1 MYISP
6 VIIVIASVLGMLI
19 EVNSTSLQ
27 ATPKKNIS
35 DVINPFYI
43 RFDSDG
49 SAFVIDHR
57 SGGYVYH
64 YDMDGNFITSF
75 QPGGYPCDIAFQ
87 EDYLFITDYSNNKVY
102 KYTKSGQLLGTVL
115 NPPGPLSIA
124 IDCDGNF
131 YIGEWTGGKIN
142 VYGSDFSFKREITGI
157 GTYPRKIQFDSNDHI
172 RVLSHYA
179 GAVYIYVFTKCGRL
193 VKTIPAFDEPNADG
207 LFVDSNDNMY
217 MSVRRDPGIGVHII
231 NNDGS
236 EVLQLTGYN
245 GVADAVVAPDGT
257 LWVSD
262 FVGGKIYLY

>member
-6 VIIVIASVLGMLI
+6 VIIVIASVLGLLI

-27 ATPKKNIS
+27 ATPKKIIS
-35 DVINPFYI
+35 DATRPFYI

-57 SGGYVYH
+57 NGGYVYH

-75 QPGGYPCDIAFQ
+75 QPGGYPCDIAFKD
-87 EDYLFITDYSNNKVY
+87 DYLFIIDFQNNKVY
-102 KYTKSGQLLGTVL
+102 NYTKSGQLLGTVL
-115 NPPGPLSIA
+115 NPPQPVSIA

-131 YIGEWTGGKIN
+131 YIGEWSAGKIN

-157 GTYPRKIQFDSNDHI
+157 GTYPRKIQFDSNDLI
-172 RVLSHYA
+172 RVSSHYA
-179 GAVYIYVFTKCGRL
+179 RAVYVFTKCGRL
-193 VKTIPAFDEPNADG
+193 VKKIPAPDVTYAEG

-217 MSVRRDPGIGVHII
+217 MSVRTDPGSVHII

-236 EVLQLTGYN
+236 EVLQLTGYK
-245 GVADAVVAPDGT
+245 GVGDAVVAPDGT

-262 FVGGKIYLY
+262 VLGGTIFLY